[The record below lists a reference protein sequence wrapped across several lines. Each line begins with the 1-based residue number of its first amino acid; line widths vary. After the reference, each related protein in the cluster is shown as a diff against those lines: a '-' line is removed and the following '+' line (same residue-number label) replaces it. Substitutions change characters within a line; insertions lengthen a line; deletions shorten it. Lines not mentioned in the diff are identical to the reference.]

1 MHDFPKND
9 LDNSISYLSS
19 FISNFSHSFP
29 KIPIHWCAFVLLPP
43 YLSGTNFSAV
53 FLWIVLLF
61 FFGFQLIFPRFWPK
75 HCHHS
80 SFPILLR
87 LRLKNIQKNHVTC
100 SMEIG
105 FYNSIICYPNI
116 NVLVSSFQCV
126 SDNGV
131 FIYMYY
137 RFPYVLLPLDILL
150 VSKMFIIFGFY
161 WGYGNLIGFFI
172 MRSFRLKCEP

>member
-1 MHDFPKND
+1 MCICTPSAIPFGNK
-9 LDNSISYLSS
+9 L
-19 FISNFSHSFP
+19 FSCF
-29 KIPIHWCAFVLLPP
+29 FVDSP
-43 YLSGTNFSAV
+43 FV
-53 FLWIVLLF
+53 

-161 WGYGNLIGFFI
+161 
-172 MRSFRLKCEP
+172 